1 MQLPPLPIP
10 NNFQYLEEQYWQVY
24 DSVSNTFRI
33 YTALDNVQLA
43 TGSAGSG
50 EIDVLYDAAQAA
62 LEVWADTITLNGTLT
77 LPGQNVTIIARVI
90 QLTADAT
97 IDVSGASGAIPSP
110 QTPFSGP
117 AANGAPAYNYN
128 QGGSGSNGSPGS
140 DGATGGNGQDGGILT
155 VYAQTLM

>member
-90 QLTADAT
+90 QLTADAEFQSH
-97 IDVSGASGAIPSP
+97 VAIVKMHPRKPSREAE
-110 QTPFSGP
+110 TPP
-117 AANGAPAYNYN
+117 IPRKDADAR
-128 QGGSGSNGSPGS
+128 
-140 DGATGGNGQDGGILT
+140 
-155 VYAQTLM
+155 